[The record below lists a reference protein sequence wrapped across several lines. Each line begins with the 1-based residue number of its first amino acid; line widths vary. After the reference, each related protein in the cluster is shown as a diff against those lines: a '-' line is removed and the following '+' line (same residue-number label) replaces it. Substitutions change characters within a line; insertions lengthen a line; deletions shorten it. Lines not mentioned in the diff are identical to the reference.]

1 VTGTV
6 IDVDTSLLETQ
17 MKGIFEPVVGDPYR
31 QGWVIVVQ
39 ISNPE
44 ELKDL
49 LTPEQY
55 LDLVSSIN
63 VD

>member
-6 IDVDTSLLETQ
+6 IDVDAFLLETQ

-31 QGWVIVVQ
+31 QGWMIVVQ